1 MKNSLVGPLPGTVFR
16 IGLFGARGRCDL
28 RRRSSALGAV
38 PGPGP
43 GHPRQ
48 AHHGPRAAICR
59 TGRTVGPASRRGQAT
74 DSGRHRVI
82 APSRLDHRPRRE
94 RASVT
99 GDAVSNPLTDWVD
112 HRSRP
117 SGGHVAVQESRHRS
131 ELPVTALHHMRWAAS
146 RAGAQARATART
158 VTASS
163 SPPGAARN
171 PFLRKGFRG
180 QATDS
185 GRHHGIA
192 SSPRGRATELTLAP
206 AQRANSASGVTR
218 QLARSIGPRM
228 RFRSAS
234 SSRCRSRSRSRRRR
248 PIAIHMASRPC
259 ASSRRSSRRN
269 SRRR

>member
-1 MKNSLVGPLPGTVFR
+1 M
-16 IGLFGARGRCDL
+16 GRSPQAVAHHVDHD
-28 RRRSSALGAV
+28 RRRQQRQKLLSEKGASSA
-38 PGPGP
+38 
-43 GHPRQ
+43 
-48 AHHGPRAAICR
+48 
-59 TGRTVGPASRRGQAT
+59 TASRRRQAARQGAL
-74 DSGRHRVI
+74 SGDFTRQSPNPAI
-82 APSRLDHRPRRE
+82 
-94 RASVT
+94 VT
-99 GDAVSNPLTDWVD
+99 KGNNPATL
-112 HRSRP
+112 
-117 SGGHVAVQESRHRS
+117 
-131 ELPVTALHHMRWAAS
+131 
-146 RAGAQARATART
+146 ATART

-163 SPPGAARN
+163 SN

-234 SSRCRSRSRSRRRR
+234 SSRCRSRSRRRR

>member
-1 MKNSLVGPLPGTVFR
+1 MTRMKKLLSEK
-16 IGLFGARGRCDL
+16 GA
-28 RRRSSALGAV
+28 SSA
-38 PGPGP
+38 
-43 GHPRQ
+43 
-48 AHHGPRAAICR
+48 
-59 TGRTVGPASRRGQAT
+59 TASRRQAARQGAL
-74 DSGRHRVI
+74 SGDFTRQSPNPAI
-82 APSRLDHRPRRE
+82 
-94 RASVT
+94 VT
-99 GDAVSNPLTDWVD
+99 KGNNPATL
-112 HRSRP
+112 
-117 SGGHVAVQESRHRS
+117 
-131 ELPVTALHHMRWAAS
+131 
-146 RAGAQARATART
+146 ATART

-163 SPPGAARN
+163 SN

-234 SSRCRSRSRSRRRR
+234 SSRSRSRRRR

>member
-1 MKNSLVGPLPGTVFR
+1 M
-16 IGLFGARGRCDL
+16 GRSPQAVAHHVDHD
-28 RRRSSALGAV
+28 RRRQQRQKLLSEKGASSA
-38 PGPGP
+38 
-43 GHPRQ
+43 
-48 AHHGPRAAICR
+48 
-59 TGRTVGPASRRGQAT
+59 TASRRRQAARQGAL
-74 DSGRHRVI
+74 SGDFTRQSPNPAI
-82 APSRLDHRPRRE
+82 
-94 RASVT
+94 VT
-99 GDAVSNPLTDWVD
+99 KGNNPATL
-112 HRSRP
+112 
-117 SGGHVAVQESRHRS
+117 
-131 ELPVTALHHMRWAAS
+131 
-146 RAGAQARATART
+146 ATART

-163 SPPGAARN
+163 SN

-234 SSRCRSRSRSRRRR
+234 SSRCRSRSRRRR

-259 ASSRRSSRRN
+259 ASSRRSSRR
-269 SRRR
+269 R